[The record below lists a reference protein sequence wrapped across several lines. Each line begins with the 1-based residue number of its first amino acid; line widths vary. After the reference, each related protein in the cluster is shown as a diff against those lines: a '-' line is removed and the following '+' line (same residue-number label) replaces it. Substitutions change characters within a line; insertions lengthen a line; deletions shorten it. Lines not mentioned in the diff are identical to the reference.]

1 MVVALRKLLR
11 DCLNK
16 ALLRGSPFSDPF
28 LRASLSLA
36 TLFLVQ
42 ILQGFQPLDLE
53 AGVELRVA
61 LGRQPALE
69 GVILVAGNL
78 PCSCFGASGTT
89 HNLASMN

>member
-11 DCLNK
+11 DCFNK
-16 ALLRGSPFSDPF
+16 AVLRGSPFSDPS
-28 LRASLSLA
+28 LQASLSLA

-42 ILQGFQPLDLE
+42 ILQGLQPLDLE
-53 AGVELRVA
+53 AGVELRLA
-61 LGRQPALE
+61 LGRQPALK
-69 GVILVAGNL
+69 GVVLGVGSL